1 MNDLDT
7 IYNRLNANNQLQRI
21 NSRDDF
27 SEIDPS
33 AQKPSFK
40 EVLSDAFGQVDSLQ
54 KRADEIVID
63 FSKGTVDNLHDVMI
77 AMEKANIGLKLAVEM
92 RNKLLDG
99 YNTIMNLRF

>member
-7 IYNRLNANNQLQRI
+7 IYNRLNANNQLQRL

-33 AQKPSFK
+33 VQKPSFK

-54 KRADEIVID
+54 KQADEIVID

-77 AMEKANIGLKLAVEM
+77 AMEKANIGLKLAVEI

-99 YNTIMNLRF
+99 YSEIMNLRF